1 LEGRSN
7 DGPDKMVTTADLI
20 GVAFVGIFCCDKMC
34 DVSFD
39 VALVGI
45 LCCEETCDVSFDVA
59 FVDILFCD
67 KRCDVSF
74 DVAFVGIVCFKRCD
88 VVFDVAFVGVACD
101 ERSDVFAEPGDAAL
115 LTNEST
121 FGLETTTTSV
131 PLCPLITVK
140 TFSTKIIEETCN

>member
-1 LEGRSN
+1 
-7 DGPDKMVTTADLI
+7 MVTTADLI
-20 GVAFVGIFCCDKMC
+20 GVAFVGILCCDETCDVSFGVAFVDILCCDKSCDVSFDGINCDKWC

-45 LCCEETCDVSFDVA
+45 VCDESCDVMFD
-59 FVDILFCD
+59 I
-67 KRCDVSF
+67 
-74 DVAFVGIVCFKRCD
+74 
-88 VVFDVAFVGVACD
+88 AFVGVACD

-131 PLCPLITVK
+131 LLCPLITVK
-140 TFSTKIIEETCN
+140 TFSTKIIEQTRNY